1 MAIENGIITG
11 AVSISEVQQVLGAT
25 SSDLGTLCTHENI
38 NIWAYNKPV
47 RDSDPFASMKGN
59 GWQQGKG
66 SQDGYLDDTTCG
78 LLVGNAHQTLF
89 GGAQAIRDKVV
100 DISKDTNGFLYK
112 LTKGLTGNWAYQRP
126 EGASK
131 GSWYR
136 LDDFRG
142 YNHNAVNPMPS
153 VQMPTDGI
161 YRYQS
166 GIFNSALNVPTISLE
181 NSLTNVTLD
190 ALQLPSSMVGV
201 TLRNMYFGVLL
212 YTDDLTDVMWATQ
225 TAEQKN
231 KGLNQVTFLDNDYI
245 TISNRKGMYNARA
258 FFCTQTLECNNYN
271 QPSGTIAFLLPSVD
285 TPIKVAVL
293 DANLPMV
300 ELIAGNK
307 IISNSYYPQVTIT
320 NNMPYAVTVSSVVFN
335 NGLNLALDSTTPVPQ
350 TIVAF
355 GHAVFRAAL
364 GAGFAQSFT
373 VTAIVDNETYTAS
386 ANATQI
392 ISE

>member
-11 AVSISEVQQVLGAT
+11 AVSISDVRQVLGAT
-25 SSDLGTLCTHENI
+25 SSDLGTLCTHQNI
-38 NIWAYNKPV
+38 NVWSYNKPV
-47 RDSDPFASMKGN
+47 RDSDPFASMKGD

-66 SQDGYLDDTTCG
+66 SQEGYLDATTCG

-112 LTKGLTGNWAYQRP
+112 LAKGLTGNWSYQRP
-126 EGASK
+126 EGGSK

-142 YNHNAVNPMPS
+142 YNHSAVNPMPS
-153 VQMPTDGI
+153 VKMPTDGI

-166 GIFNSALNVPTISLE
+166 GIFNSALNVPTITLE

-258 FFCTQTLECNNYN
+258 FFCTQPLECNNYN

-293 DANLPMV
+293 DANLPLV
-300 ELIAGNK
+300 TLELSIKTSPRGASCVVVNNQPKAVTLSSCKFDIDNLGMYLEGLNTPVA
-307 IISNSYYPQVTIT
+307 IEPFMSHTVTIENT
-320 NNMPYAVTVSSVVFN
+320 LVSTFKVQATVD
-335 NGLNLALDSTTPVPQ
+335 GLVYEA
-350 TIVAF
+350 
-355 GHAVFRAAL
+355 
-364 GAGFAQSFT
+364 
-373 VTAIVDNETYTAS
+373 TY
-386 ANATQI
+386 
-392 ISE
+392 

>member
-47 RDSDPFASMKGN
+47 RDSDPFASMKGD
-59 GWQQGKG
+59 GWQQGEG
-66 SQDGYLDDTTCG
+66 SQDGYLDDTSCG

-112 LTKGLTGNWAYQRP
+112 LAKGLTGNWVYQRP
-126 EGASK
+126 EGGSK

-142 YNHNAVNPMPS
+142 YNHSAVNPMPS
-153 VQMPTDGI
+153 VKMPTDGI

-166 GIFNSALNVPTISLE
+166 GIFNSALDVPTISLE

-258 FFCTQTLECNNYN
+258 FFCTQPLECNNYN

-293 DANLPMV
+293 DANLPLV
-300 ELIAGNK
+300 TLELSIKTSPRGA
-307 IISNSYYPQVTIT
+307 SCVVV
-320 NNMPYAVTVSSVVFN
+320 NNQPKAVTLSSCKFDIDN
-335 NGLNLALDSTTPVPQ
+335 LGMYLEGLNTPVAIEPFMSH
-350 TIVAF
+350 IVT
-355 GHAVFRAAL
+355 VESAL
-364 GAGFAQSFT
+364 VSTFKVQ
-373 VTAIVDNETYTAS
+373 AIVDGLVYEATY
-386 ANATQI
+386 
-392 ISE
+392 

>member
-25 SSDLGTLCTHENI
+25 SSDLGTLCTHKNI

-47 RDSDPFASMKGN
+47 RDSDPFASMKGD

-112 LTKGLTGNWAYQRP
+112 LAKGLTGNWAYQRP

-153 VQMPTDGI
+153 VKMPTDGI

-166 GIFNSALNVPTISLE
+166 GIFNSALDVPTISLE

-258 FFCTQTLECNNYN
+258 FFCTQPLECNNYN

-293 DANLPMV
+293 DANLPLV
-300 ELIAGNK
+300 TLELSIKTSPRGA
-307 IISNSYYPQVTIT
+307 SCVVV
-320 NNMPYAVTVSSVVFN
+320 NNQPKAVTLSSCKFDIDN
-335 NGLNLALDSTTPVPQ
+335 LGMYLEGLNTPVAIEP
-350 TIVAF
+350 F
-355 GHAVFRAAL
+355 MSH
-364 GAGFAQSFT
+364 T
-373 VTAIVDNETYTAS
+373 VTVDSALVQTFKVQATVDGLVYEATY
-386 ANATQI
+386 
-392 ISE
+392 

>member
-47 RDSDPFASMKGN
+47 RDSDPFASMKGD

-112 LTKGLTGNWAYQRP
+112 LAKGLTGNWVYQRP

-181 NSLTNVTLD
+181 NSLTNVTLN
-190 ALQLPSSMVGV
+190 AMQLPSSMVGV

-231 KGLNQVTFLDNDYI
+231 KGLDQVTFLDNDYI

-258 FFCTQTLECNNYN
+258 FFCTQPLECNNYN

-293 DANLPMV
+293 DANLPLV
-300 ELIAGNK
+300 TLELSIKTSPRGASCVVVNNQPKAVTLTSCKFDIDNFGMYLEGLNT
-307 IISNSYYPQVTIT
+307 PVTIEPF
-320 NNMPYAVTVSSVVFN
+320 MS
-335 NGLNLALDSTTPVPQ
+335 
-350 TIVAF
+350 
-355 GHAVFRAAL
+355 H
-364 GAGFAQSFT
+364 T
-373 VTAIVDNETYTAS
+373 VTIENTLVSTFKVQATVDGLVYEATY
-386 ANATQI
+386 
-392 ISE
+392 

>member
-112 LTKGLTGNWAYQRP
+112 LAKGLTGNWVYQRP
-126 EGASK
+126 EGGSK

-142 YNHNAVNPMPS
+142 YNHSAVNPMPS
-153 VQMPTDGI
+153 VKMPTDGI

-166 GIFNSALNVPTISLE
+166 GIFNSALDVPTISLE

-225 TAEQKN
+225 TAGQKN

-258 FFCTQTLECNNYN
+258 FFCTQPLECNNYN

-293 DANLPMV
+293 DANLPLV
-300 ELIAGNK
+300 TLELSIKTSPRGASCVVVNNQPKAVTLTSCKFDIDNFGMYLEGLSK
-307 IISNSYYPQVTIT
+307 PVTIEPF
-320 NNMPYAVTVSSVVFN
+320 MS
-335 NGLNLALDSTTPVPQ
+335 
-350 TIVAF
+350 
-355 GHAVFRAAL
+355 H
-364 GAGFAQSFT
+364 T
-373 VTAIVDNETYTAS
+373 VTIENTLVSTIKVQATVDGLVYEATY
-386 ANATQI
+386 
-392 ISE
+392 

>member
-258 FFCTQTLECNNYN
+258 FFCTQPLECNNYN

-285 TPIKVAVL
+285 TPIKVAGL
-293 DANLPMV
+293 DANLPLV
-300 ELIAGNK
+300 TLELSIKTSPRGASCVVVNNQPKAVTLSSCKFDIDNLGMYLEGLNTPVA
-307 IISNSYYPQVTIT
+307 IEPFMSHTVTIENT
-320 NNMPYAVTVSSVVFN
+320 LVSTFKVQATVD
-335 NGLNLALDSTTPVPQ
+335 GLVYEA
-350 TIVAF
+350 
-355 GHAVFRAAL
+355 
-364 GAGFAQSFT
+364 
-373 VTAIVDNETYTAS
+373 TY
-386 ANATQI
+386 
-392 ISE
+392 

>member
-25 SSDLGTLCTHENI
+25 SSDLGKLCTHENI

-47 RDSDPFASMKGN
+47 RDSDPFASMKGD

-89 GGAQAIRDKVV
+89 GGAQSIRDKVV

-112 LTKGLTGNWAYQRP
+112 LAKGLTGNWVYQRP

-166 GIFNSALNVPTISLE
+166 GIFNSDLNVPTITLE

-231 KGLNQVTFLDNDYI
+231 KGLYQVTFLDNDYI

-258 FFCTQTLECNNYN
+258 FFCTQPLECNNYN

-293 DANLPMV
+293 DANLPLV
-300 ELIAGNK
+300 TLELSIKASPRGASCVVVNNQPK
-307 IISNSYYPQVTIT
+307 AVTLTSCKFDIDNFGMYLEGLNTPVTIEPF
-320 NNMPYAVTVSSVVFN
+320 MS
-335 NGLNLALDSTTPVPQ
+335 
-350 TIVAF
+350 
-355 GHAVFRAAL
+355 H
-364 GAGFAQSFT
+364 T
-373 VTAIVDNETYTAS
+373 VTIENTLVSTFKVQATVDGLVYEATY
-386 ANATQI
+386 
-392 ISE
+392 

>member
-47 RDSDPFASMKGN
+47 RDSDPFASMKGD

-89 GGAQAIRDKVV
+89 GGAQAIRDKIV

-112 LTKGLTGNWAYQRP
+112 LAKGLTGNWAYQRP

-166 GIFNSALNVPTISLE
+166 GIFNSVLNVPTISLE

-231 KGLNQVTFLDNDYI
+231 KGLNQVTFLDNDDYI

-258 FFCTQTLECNNYN
+258 FFCTQPLECNNYN

-293 DANLPMV
+293 DANLPLV
-300 ELIAGNK
+300 SLKLSIKASPRGA
-307 IISNSYYPQVTIT
+307 SCVVV
-320 NNMPYAVTVSSVVFN
+320 NNQPKAVTLSSCKFDIDN
-335 NGLNLALDSTTPVPQ
+335 LGMYLEGLNTPVAIEP
-350 TIVAF
+350 F
-355 GHAVFRAAL
+355 MSH
-364 GAGFAQSFT
+364 T
-373 VTAIVDNETYTAS
+373 VTVESALVSTFKVQATVDGLVYEATY
-386 ANATQI
+386 
-392 ISE
+392 